1 MRKVLAAALVAVA
14 TLASGVARA
23 EKFQELAANAVPV
36 AGPEALAALFWAATV
51 DCSKTEDD
59 LLRRQCEG
67 VKLSRADV
75 TAGQTY
81 IMDADPSAFYAT
93 DWDEAK
99 KGMPIGLRGCLACD
113 AAVEVGA
120 ERRFVTTRGN
130 STVVGGALKGPEV
143 HKATRTF
150 KDKKAADRWKDIVV
164 PRIRTQVIFK
174 VPARPEGWTND
185 GGRGFSVEM
194 LAFRVYDPCDGAMI
208 CSDPPSA
215 QEIADKAACK
225 GGLASGTEIEETEPK
240 IVKPKEPPLPE
251 ALTTYQI
258 KQAMTANAV
267 PQVNACFATYGVPGR
282 ADLQVEIGNDGKVK
296 EVQLTGDFE
305 ETPTGDCIIKAV
317 KETEFPK
324 FKRSSM
330 TVPYPFILR

>member
-14 TLASGVARA
+14 MMASGVARA
-23 EKFQELAANAVPV
+23 ERFQEVAAKAIPV
-36 AGPEALAALFWAATV
+36 NGPEALAALFWAATV

-67 VKLSRADV
+67 VKAARADV
-75 TAGQTY
+75 VAGQTY
-81 IMDADPSAFYAT
+81 IMDAEPGAFFAD
-93 DWDEAK
+93 DWDETK
-99 KGMPIGLRGCLACD
+99 KGLPIGLRGCLACN
-113 AAVEVGA
+113 AAVDVGG
-120 ERRFVTTRGN
+120 ERRYVTTRGN
-130 STVVGGALKGPEV
+130 SIVAGGALKGPEV
-143 HKATRTF
+143 HKAVRSF
-150 KDKKAADRWKDIVV
+150 KDKKAADRWKDVVV
-164 PRIRTQVIFK
+164 PRIRTQIVFK
-174 VPARPEGWTND
+174 VPARTEMWTND
-185 GGRGFSVEM
+185 GGRGFAVEM

-208 CSDPPSA
+208 CADPPSA
-215 QEIADKAACK
+215 QEAADKAACK
-225 GGLASGTEIEETEPK
+225 GGLASGTDIEEVE
-240 IVKPKEPPLPE
+240 VKPIKKEPPLPE

-258 KQAMTANAV
+258 KQNMQATAA

-317 KETEFPK
+317 KDTEFPK

-330 TVPYPFILR
+330 TVPYLFILR